1 MRCSTT
7 SAGPAI
13 SDLLSL
19 SRGPR
24 RYSLHQSD
32 RENSK
37 TRKRMKGLNKWI
49 KRNKNRLWIRSPGS
63 WAKCW
68 HLWELMAIACRTG
81 ICQADDL
88 PSTTHPRHQIKSWN
102 KLAMAIGFH
111 WGLKGLAS
119 NEVDWFSS
127 PLGVMFCQNSYLFFF
142 RRSINRSSTD
152 SWQTDRKVIV
162 VVVVV
167 SIKMLKDVHICI
179 MANGRWMHSFL
190 NAFF

>member
-1 MRCSTT
+1 MRCSAT

-24 RYSLHQSD
+24 CYSLRQSD
-32 RENSK
+32 GENSK
-37 TRKRMKGLNKWI
+37 TRKRMKGVNKWI
-49 KRNKNRLWIRSPGS
+49 KRNKNRLWIRSLGS
-63 WAKCW
+63 SPSVDIYESWWQSPAAQASAM
-68 HLWELMAIACRTG
+68 LMICRAQLILATK
-81 ICQADDL
+81 L
-88 PSTTHPRHQIKSWN
+88 SLEP

-111 WGLKGLAS
+111 IGLEGLAI

-152 SWQTDRKVIV
+152 SLRKVIV
-162 VVVVV
+162 VVV
-167 SIKMLKDVHICI
+167 SI
-179 MANGRWMHSFL
+179 
-190 NAFF
+190 